1 MAVSPDDAEHLA
13 ADVAAEFGAAEHTV
27 MGLLRDLLA
36 PGLTRPG
43 WARARTAA
51 GGLLRR
57 ALRRLIPGLRQRATA
72 AAEEAVAEAHRI
84 GDRAARMELEQHQL
98 PAGPDDLTVTPTLR
112 LARALTEDFEPVYAR
127 ILRQPED
134 VYREVIARAS
144 EGVLEGQITRRRA
157 AQRALDD
164 FADRG
169 ITGFVDDRGR
179 AWNLHSYVEMAVR
192 TVCGRAAIQAH
203 ADRLAAAGHS
213 LVSVSAP
220 GGSCPRCAPWEGKVL
235 ALSGPAGSHQVQM
248 PHASD
253 LGRTVTVQVAGSL
266 MEARA
271 AGFQH
276 PNCRHSV
283 SLYLPGVSVPP
294 TAPANVHS
302 YDSVQEQR
310 RLERQVRRW
319 KRREQ
324 TALDDETRTAAR
336 RRIRGYQ
343 AQLRELT
350 RETGQR
356 RLPER
361 EQITYAH

>member
-1 MAVSPDDAEHLA
+1 MAVSPGDAEHLA
-13 ADVAAEFGAAEHTV
+13 AQVADEFGAAEQTV
-27 MGLLRDLLA
+27 MGLVRDLLT
-36 PGLTRPG
+36 PGLSRPG

-51 GGLLRR
+51 SGLLRR
-57 ALRRLIPGLRQRATA
+57 ALRRLVPGLRQRATA
-72 AAEEAVAEAHRI
+72 AAEQAVAEAHRL
-84 GDRAARMELEQHQL
+84 GDAAARRELELHQL
-98 PAGPDDLTVTPTLR
+98 PPGPDDLTITPTQR
-112 LARALTEDFEPVYAR
+112 LARALTDDFEPVYAR

-144 EGVLEGQITRRRA
+144 EGVLDGQITRRRA

-169 ITGFVDDRGR
+169 ITGFVDSRGG
-179 AWNLHSYVEMAVR
+179 AWNLHTYVEMAVR

-203 ADRLAAAGHS
+203 ADRLTAAGHR

-220 GGSCPRCAPWEGKVL
+220 GGSCPLCTPWEGKILEL
-235 ALSGPAGSHQVQM
+235 AGPAGKHEVQL
-248 PHASD
+248 PHATD
-253 LGRTVTVQVAGSL
+253 PGRTVTVQVAGSL

-294 TAPANVHS
+294 TAPANAHS

-324 TALDDETRTAAR
+324 TALDDDARTAAR

-343 AQLRELT
+343 ADLRQLT